1 MRNLAVVSKQNSRH
15 FRNKSVSGSV
25 GLMLLHKSRSYLT
38 AKLANFTVQKQRAVI
53 FFCGQNVVKRMN
65 FIRDCQRNV
74 ANKKRRCLLSKGVV
88 LFHDNA
94 RPNSAASTAETSR
107 QLKFELIPQS
117 PYHQNLVKWVNTC
130 YGPLK

>member
-1 MRNLAVVSKQNSRH
+1 VRNIAVDSKPNSRH

-25 GLMLLHKSRSYLT
+25 GLMLLHKSPSYLT
-38 AKLANFTVQKQRAVI
+38 AKLENFTVEKQRDVI

-65 FIRDCQRNV
+65 VIRECQRNV
-74 ANKKRRCLLSKGVV
+74 ANNKRRCLLSKGVV

-117 PYHQNLVKWVNTC
+117 PYHPNLVPWVNTC